1 MKTNTLPH
9 SAYFAI
15 AVPFIISTVTQPLL
29 GAVDTAVVGHLDSPV
44 YIGGVAVG
52 TVILNTLYWLLGFFR
67 VSTTSQSSIA
77 LGRGDRA
84 EMVASLVRPCILAL
98 CMGLFFICMQG
109 PIWSGAEYLLG
120 PEKEVAEQAHSY
132 FNILIWGAPLVLLNY
147 TTIGWLMGQA
157 KVKAT
162 LVTQVTGNVVNIL
175 LDLLFVVGFGYGVAG
190 VAVAT
195 LIAQC
200 TTFGLGL
207 YFVHKTQ
214 PMSASE
220 LMGACSISK
229 KDLQT
234 IVSAN
239 TDLLL
244 RTVCLLTMFNL
255 MTKMGASLGGT
266 VLATNAVAMQVTFIA
281 SYIFD
286 GIANASSVFAGK
298 SVGEQNTPL
307 LKLTFKRN
315 AQWTVGGMVF
325 LALAIAGMGEGVGAI
340 FTDIPEILEQFASIH
355 YWTVVFP
362 IVSGF
367 GLTLYGIFTGS
378 GTTRPVRNS
387 TFMALISYL
396 VSIAIFVPLLDNTG
410 LWLSFIIFYIGRGA
424 FLIPY
429 TRQVYAKIQ
438 DAPTA

>member
-77 LGRGDRA
+77 LGRGSR
-84 EMVASLVRPCILAL
+84 EEIIASLVRPFILAT
-98 CMGLFFICMQG
+98 CMGLFFIVMQK
-109 PIWSGAEYLLG
+109 PIWMGAQYLLG
-120 PEKEVAEQAHSY
+120 PEKEVAEQAHTY
-132 FNILIWGAPLVLLNY
+132 FSILIWGAPLVLLNY
-147 TTIGWLMGQA
+147 TTIGWLMGQT

-162 LVTQVTGNVVNIL
+162 LATQVTGNVINIL

-195 LIAQC
+195 LMAQFS
-200 TTFGLGL
+200 TFALGMF
-207 YFVHKTQ
+207 FVYRAHPANVSEFKT
-214 PMSASE
+214 
-220 LMGACSISK
+220 ACSISK

-239 TDLLL
+239 SDLLL
-244 RTVCLLTMFNL
+244 RTVCLLIMFNL

-298 SVGEQNTPL
+298 SVGEQNIPL
-307 LKLTFKRN
+307 LKLTFRRN
-315 AQWTVGGMVF
+315 LQWTVSTM
-325 LALAIAGMGEGVGAI
+325 LILATLIALAGSEVGKI
-340 FTDIPEILEQFASIH
+340 FTDIPDILEQYANIH
-355 YWTVVFP
+355 YWTVLFP
-362 IVSGF
+362 IASGL
-367 GLTLYGIFTGS
+367 GLTAYGIFTGS

-396 VSIAIFVPLLDNTG
+396 ISIAIFVPLLDNTG

-424 FLIPY
+424 FLWPY
-429 TRQVYAKIQ
+429 YKQVYAKIQ
-438 DAPTA
+438 ETAA

>member
-1 MKTNTLPH
+1 MKTKHLPH

-77 LGRGDRA
+77 LGRGSRA
-84 EMVASLVRPCILAL
+84 EVIASLIRPAILAVA
-98 CMGLFFICMQG
+98 MGLFFVCMQK
-109 PIWSGAEYLLG
+109 PIWLGAEYLLG
-120 PEKEVAEQAHSY
+120 PEKEVAEQAQTY
-132 FNILIWGAPLVLLNY
+132 FSILIWGAPLVLLNY

-162 LVTQVTGNVVNIL
+162 LATQVTGNVINIF
-175 LDLLFVVGFGYGVAG
+175 LDVLFVVGFGYGVAG

-195 LIAQC
+195 LMAQFS
-200 TTFGLGL
+200 TFALGL
-207 YFVHKTQ
+207 FFVHKSHGPTL
-214 PMSASE
+214 SE
-220 LMGACSISK
+220 LKAACAISK
-229 KDLQT
+229 KDLQA

-239 TDLLL
+239 SDLLL

-266 VLATNAVAMQVTFIA
+266 VLATNAIAMQVTFIA

-298 SVGEQNTPL
+298 SVGEQNMPL
-307 LKLTFKRN
+307 LKLTFRRN
-315 AQWTVGGMVF
+315 AEWTAAAMIVLAAGIALCGDSVGS
-325 LALAIAGMGEGVGAI
+325 I
-340 FTDIPEILEQFASIH
+340 FTDIPEILEQYASIH
-355 YWTVVFP
+355 YWTVLFP
-362 IVSGF
+362 IACGF
-367 GLTLYGIFTGS
+367 GLTMYGIFTGS

-387 TFMALISYL
+387 TFMALVCYLISL
-396 VSIAIFVPLLDNTG
+396 AIFVPLFDNTG

-429 TRQVYAKIQ
+429 TKAVYAKIQ
-438 DAPTA
+438 AQSAA